1 MKKHCLRSVEIL
13 EYLDGDLSESKR
25 REFKSHISH
34 CPFCQQE
41 LSEYRI
47 LERNLV
53 RRRRPKPSEALLRN
67 YHQNLAHQFG
77 RKSPALRLTGIRQ
90 FLFLPTPAV
99 RLARVM
105 IILLIGVSLG
115 WFLSRRTVSPD
126 RPPAPGFQLPREA
139 VTQINN
145 YFLESEMW
153 LLDVM
158 NLSKNGAVDSDD
170 WDLTQGE
177 AQQLLRKTM
186 AIRELISFD
195 DLRLT
200 GYFNELEMLLRE
212 LINSPE
218 VDRSETLKQIRQTIT
233 ELNLQLRTGI
243 LQEEMSV
250 S

>member
-34 CPFCQQE
+34 CQFCQKE

-47 LERNLV
+47 LEKNLV
-53 RRRRPKPSEALLRN
+53 RRRRPKPAEALLRN

-77 RKSPALRLTGIRQ
+77 RKYPALRLTGIRQ

-105 IILLIGVSLG
+105 IILLIGISLG

-170 WDLTQGE
+170 WNLTQEE

-186 AIRELISFD
+186 AIRELIIFD
-195 DLRLT
+195 DPRLT

-233 ELNLQLRTGI
+233 ELNLQLRTGV